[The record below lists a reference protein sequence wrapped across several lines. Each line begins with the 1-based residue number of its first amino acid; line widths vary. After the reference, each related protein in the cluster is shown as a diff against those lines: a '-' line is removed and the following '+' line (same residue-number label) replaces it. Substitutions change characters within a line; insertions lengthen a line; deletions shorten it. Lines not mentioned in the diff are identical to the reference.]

1 MALQNQLDG
10 SQTVWWVRFPHAP
23 AIYFTQKSDVDDL
36 GSRRGPCRGLIL
48 SAAAFLR
55 FSSPMLYRVYTE
67 SVLIPAVATRYADE
81 PMLDAA

>member
-1 MALQNQLDG
+1 
-10 SQTVWWVRFPHAP
+10 
-23 AIYFTQKSDVDDL
+23 
-36 GSRRGPCRGLIL
+36 LIL